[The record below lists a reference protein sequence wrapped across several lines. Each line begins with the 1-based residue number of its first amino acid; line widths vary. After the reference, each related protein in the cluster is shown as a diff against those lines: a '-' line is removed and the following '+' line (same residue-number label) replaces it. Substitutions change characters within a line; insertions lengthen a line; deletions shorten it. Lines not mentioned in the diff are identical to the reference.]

1 MANMLG
7 FKQFISEQS
16 VADTIKKTL
25 YGPHKT
31 AKGETVKPHQNYHW
45 FDMDD
50 TLVHHDPKKGAKIHV
65 NDASGKRI
73 QTLSTSEYNS
83 HKLKEGHSYDYSEF
97 ADSGVFADSSHPIN
111 KMIKH
116 AQNLL
121 EKGHRVRIVTARSD
135 MKNPHLLLDHL
146 RNMGLDAGHENFH
159 LIRAGNV
166 GGKTTH
172 GNKAVAI
179 NDDLNKLKDNG
190 VDIRRVTGY
199 DDHRANVTN
208 IHGVPS
214 DNQGN
219 TLHNNH
225 PNVSFNGVLVSQRPE
240 AEKGNVQLET
250 VYPGKTS

>member
-1 MANMLG
+1 MLS

-16 VADTIKKTL
+16 IADTIKQTL

-31 AKGETVKPHQNYHW
+31 AKGETVEPHHNYHW

-73 QTLSTSEYNS
+73 QTLSTSGYNL

-97 ADSGVFADSSHPIN
+97 SDSGVFADSSHPIH

-121 EKGHRVRIVTARSD
+121 ENGHRVRIVTARSD
-135 MKNPHLLLDHL
+135 MKNHKLLLAHL
-146 RNMGLDAGHENFH
+146 KKMGLDTGHENFKV
-159 LIRAGNV
+159 IRAGNV

-179 NDDLNKLKDNG
+179 NNDLNKLKGEG

-199 DDHRANVTN
+199 DDHKPNVTD
-208 IHGVPS
+208 IHNVPS
-214 DNQGN
+214 DDKGN
-219 TLHNNH
+219 TLHDNH
-225 PNVSFNGVLVSQRPE
+225 PNVSFNGVLVKQRPG
-240 AEKGNVQLET
+240 AEKGNVQLDT
-250 VYPGKTS
+250 VYPGKSS